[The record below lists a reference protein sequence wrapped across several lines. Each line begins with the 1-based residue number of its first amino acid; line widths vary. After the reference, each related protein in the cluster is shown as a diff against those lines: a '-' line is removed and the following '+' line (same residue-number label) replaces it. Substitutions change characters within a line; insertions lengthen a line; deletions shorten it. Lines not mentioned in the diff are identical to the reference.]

1 MALKQQLTQR
11 LEQRLSPQQIQLMK
25 LLQVPTIELDQRIK
39 QEIEENPALEEGLD
53 KLEEDFPS
61 AEEDYTED
69 LDGSTDFDLSD
80 YMDDDGADYK
90 TQTSNRSKDDEEYY
104 VPLSG
109 EQSFQEKLIEQLH
122 LLDLDDT
129 QFLIADIIIGNLDES
144 GYLNREIYAIV
155 DDLAFSA
162 NVFVTEKQV
171 EEVLQLVQEL
181 DPAGVGA
188 RDLRECLLLQLN
200 RENDGDITRF
210 TAKKIVE
217 NHFEEF
223 IKKHYDKIL
232 LKLEIEE
239 EDLKEAIDVI
249 LKLNPKPGGS
259 SKETE
264 KPMQQ
269 ITPDFSV
276 FEFEGKLEL
285 TLNGKNAPDLKVSK
299 EYENMLR
306 AYSEGAKKSKSDREA
321 VSFVKQ
327 KLESAKWFIDAIKQ
341 RQNTLFVTMN
351 AIMNYQRAFF
361 LTGDETNLKPM
372 ILKDISELVG
382 LDISTISRVANSK
395 YVQTNYGIFSLKYFF
410 SESMSTDSGEEVSTR
425 EVKKILADA
434 IEQEDKRK
442 PLPDDKLTDLLQQK
456 GYNIARRT
464 VAKYREQLNI
474 PVARLR
480 KEL

>member
-53 KLEEDFPS
+53 QLEEDFPS
-61 AEEDYTED
+61 TEEDYTED

-200 RENDGDITRF
+200 REHDGDITRF

-306 AYSEGAKKSKSDREA
+306 AYSEGAKKNQNQTE
-321 VSFVKQ
+321 KQ
-327 KLESAKWFIDAIKQ
+327 
-341 RQNTLFVTMN
+341 
-351 AIMNYQRAFF
+351 Y
-361 LTGDETNLKPM
+361 
-372 ILKDISELVG
+372 
-382 LDISTISRVANSK
+382 
-395 YVQTNYGIFSLKYFF
+395 
-410 SESMSTDSGEEVSTR
+410 
-425 EVKKILADA
+425 
-434 IEQEDKRK
+434 
-442 PLPDDKLTDLLQQK
+442 PL
-456 GYNIARRT
+456 
-464 VAKYREQLNI
+464 
-474 PVARLR
+474 
-480 KEL
+480 